1 MNKEKNYRGFSLAWV
16 IGIVVVT
23 SIISGITTGVIVYN
37 NNRLSYNMTYGDLS
51 DDKELNE
58 FLTVYANI
66 LSDYYEDVDTG
77 ELLDKA
83 IAGMMDYLGDDYS
96 TYLDD
101 ETTAE
106 LFESLSG
113 EYKGIGVSINNTDK
127 SIVEVYKNTPASKA
141 GIETG
146 DIIVGFNNTDVTNM
160 SATEVV
166 EMIKN
171 STGNFTLQLKR
182 GEQTITVT
190 LKNET
195 LIAPNTDY
203 YMIENTN
210 IGYLYMETFSNTL
223 ATQVKSALE
232 EMEKNGM
239 TSLIIDLRNN
249 TGGYL
254 NSASDVASIFLEK
267 GKRIYSLEYQNEVNH
282 YNDETREHKEYNIV
296 VLINE
301 NTASAAEILA
311 AALKESYGATIVGE
325 TSFGKG
331 KVQQT
336 MQLDDGSMVK
346 YTSAYWLTP
355 NGTCIDEIGIN
366 PDYYVTNEEIAD
378 ENGTITGIN
387 DLQLQ
392 KAIEILNG
400 ITGS

>member
-223 ATQVKSALE
+223 ATQVKSALD

-392 KAIEILNG
+392 KAIEILNR
-400 ITGS
+400 ITN

>member
-58 FLTVYANI
+58 FLTIYANI

-392 KAIEILNG
+392 KAIEILNR
-400 ITGS
+400 ITN

>member
-83 IAGMMDYLGDDYS
+83 IAGMMDYLGDYYS

-106 LFESLSG
+106 LFEALSG

-392 KAIEILNG
+392 KAIEILNR
-400 ITGS
+400 ITN

>member
-182 GEQTITVT
+182 GDQTITVT

-366 PDYYVTNEEIAD
+366 PDYYVTNEEITD

-392 KAIEILNG
+392 KAIEILNR
-400 ITGS
+400 ITN

>member
-378 ENGTITGIN
+378 ENGTISGIN

-392 KAIEILNG
+392 KAIEILNR
-400 ITGS
+400 ITN